1 MRRTYFL
8 IFGFAFAQMNRLHAQ
23 NDSAT
28 IQGIS
33 SFKEFT
39 FRKIAPPVL
48 EWKDS
53 LPETIQNAA
62 QILRA
67 AIKSVEKPNISLRID
82 GQLISTKGQTVVSAN
97 KNEHIFQTPIHLPTT
112 NRVKIELLATNA
124 GGTSV
129 LTRYCQVVLPQL
141 IPIIKEKRLA
151 LIIGNQ
157 NYEYARAILWVKN
170 RRMN

>member
-1 MRRTYFL
+1 MRKTYFL
-8 IFGFAFAQMNRLHAQ
+8 ILGLTVAQTGRLHAQ

-53 LPETIQNAA
+53 LPETIQNAS

-67 AIKSVEKPNISLRID
+67 AIKSAEKPNVSLTID
-82 GQLISTKGQTVVSAN
+82 GQLVSTKGQIVVSAN

-112 NRVKIELLATNA
+112 NRVKIELSATNA
-124 GGTSV
+124 GGTTV
-129 LTRYCQVVLPQL
+129 LTRYCQVLLPP

-151 LIIGNQ
+151 LLIGNQ
-157 NYEYARAILWVKN
+157 TYEYARALRNPK
-170 RRMN
+170 RDY